1 MATQGNCTAPREQ
14 WAVGPL
20 LLVDNQWNGAGDGAT
35 FNRLN
40 PYDGSVVGTYA
51 DATQDDIVGAIQ
63 SARRAFDKGE
73 WRRAPARER
82 AGVLM
87 RVAALIRLNADAL
100 TDLVTREVGQPG
112 QRGMVLR
119 AAEMLDYYAHL
130 ITDRRDEMVS
140 DQDPNA
146 IGLIVKEPV
155 GAVGVLTNWNSP
167 MSLAHKGCPAIA
179 AGCSVVLKPSHLTP
193 GTALVIGRFF
203 VEAGLPPGVLNIV
216 TSAREDGVMAGQTM
230 AGSPLL
236 DMIAFTGSTVNGRKV
251 MAACAA
257 NLTRVSLE
265 LGGKSPHIIFG
276 DVRSVDA
283 AVEAAFLGVT
293 TLGGQAC
300 QAGSRLLVHESI
312 RAEVV
317 AKLRQKFEAV
327 RLGDPLDPATTMGP
341 MVSAAHQARV
351 ISYIEDGKRSARLVT
366 GGGKPANAALAGGH
380 FVQPTLFDGVANDA
394 LIARDEIFGPVLAV
408 MSFRDEAEAINL
420 ANDTMFGL
428 AAGVWTEDIGVAL
441 RVAKA
446 IRSGTVWV
454 NAFRESG
461 LWTMPA
467 GGFKQSGIGRER
479 GREGLDVFLETKS
492 IHVRY

>member
-1 MATQGNCTAPREQ
+1 MDTQRKAASLSNHVK
-14 WAVGPL
+14 VGPL
-20 LLVDNQWNGAGDGAT
+20 LLIDNQWVPASDGAT
-35 FNRLN
+35 FDRLS
-40 PYDGSVVGTYA
+40 PFDGSVVGTCA
-51 DATQDDIVGAIQ
+51 DASQQDVIAAMQ
-63 SARRAFDKGE
+63 SARRSFDNGE
-73 WRRAPARER
+73 WRHATARDRAA
-82 AGVLM
+82 VLM
-87 RVAALIRLNADAL
+87 RVAASIRANADAL
-100 TDLVTREVGQPG
+100 TSIVIREVGQPG
-112 QRGMVLR
+112 QHGMVLR
-119 AAEMLDYYAHL
+119 AAETLDYYAHL

-167 MSLAHKGCPAIA
+167 MSLAHKGCPALA

-193 GTALVIGRFF
+193 GAALVIGRFF

-216 TSAREDGVMAGQTM
+216 TSARDQGVMAGQAM

-236 DMIAFTGSTVNGRKV
+236 DMIAFTGSTANGRKV

-265 LGGKSPHIIFG
+265 LGGKSPHIIFP
-276 DVRSVDA
+276 DTRSIDEAVD
-283 AVEAAFLGVT
+283 AAFLGIT
-293 TLGGQAC
+293 TLAGQAC
-300 QAGSRLLVHESI
+300 QSGSRLLVHESI

-317 AKLRQKFEAV
+317 SRLARRFEAV
-327 RLGDPLDPATTMGP
+327 RLGDPLDASTTMGP

-351 ISYIEDGKRSARLVT
+351 MSYIENGKRSATLVS
-366 GGGKPANAALAGGH
+366 GGGRPTDPALARGH
-380 FVQPTLFDGVANDA
+380 FVQPTLFDGVDNDA
-394 LIARDEIFGPVLAV
+394 LIAREEIFGPVLAV
-408 MSFRDEAEAINL
+408 IPFSDEAQAVQL
-420 ANDTMFGL
+420 ANATMFGL
-428 AAGVWTEDIGVAL
+428 AAGVWTEDIRVAL

-479 GREGLDVFLETKS
+479 GREGLEVFLETKS
-492 IHVRY
+492 IHLRH